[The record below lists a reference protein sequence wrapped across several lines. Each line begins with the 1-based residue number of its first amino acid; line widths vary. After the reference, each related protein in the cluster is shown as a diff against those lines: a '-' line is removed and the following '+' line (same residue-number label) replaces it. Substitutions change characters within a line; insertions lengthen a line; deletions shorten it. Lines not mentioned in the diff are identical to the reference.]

1 MDTRKVGLVNI
12 QAEEEVRT
20 IFKDAAEKAGI
31 TLTRYLRQIAEQVK
45 QAEIDTEFQR
55 RLDDQLKTANRD
67 TGRGRPKTSKVDTLN
82 GRTLREDDEY
92 WKAKQAEGMKT
103 NSYAYQRE
111 PGYDE
116 WYKRNFGYMHKR
128 LDLMGGF
135 EK

>member
-1 MDTRKVGLVNI
+1 MEKRKVGLVNMQVPEEFRSWLKQ
-12 QAEEEVRT
+12 QAEKTGQTMTDFMVS
-20 IFKDAAEKAGI
+20 
-31 TLTRYLRQIAEQVK
+31 LLEQHTGTPV
-45 QAEIDTEFQR
+45 DTEFARQIKAER
-55 RLDDQLKTANRD
+55 ASGAFRD

-82 GRTLREDDEY
+82 GRTLKEDDEY

-135 EK
+135 N